1 MLEKYGLKPNDM
13 CLAEEK
19 HMPLFKDIVAL
30 PTVRYIAG
38 GATQNSIRVAQWMLQ
53 CPRMTSFMGCVGD
66 DDFAAKMRAAC
77 EYDGVRALYMVD
89 PKVPT
94 GCCAVLIHGE
104 GRTMCTVLNC
114 ANNYE
119 AEHLRQPEHW
129 KLIEEARIVY
139 SAGFFISASPESIEL
154 TSKEMARTGG
164 FYCLNLAAPFL
175 MHVPR
180 LKAVF
185 VQTMPYVD
193 ILFGNESE
201 AQAWAESEG
210 WETTDIA
217 FIALRIS
224 LIPSAKE
231 RKRIVVF
238 TQGHKCTVVAVG
250 GDVSFHDIVPVP
262 KDKLVDT
269 NGAGDAYVGGF
280 LAAFSKGLDVAACC
294 HAGAY
299 AASIIVQQSGCTF
312 PERPNYAW

>member
-1 MLEKYGLKPNDM
+1 
-13 CLAEEK
+13 
-19 HMPLFKDIVAL
+19 
-30 PTVRYIAG
+30 
-38 GATQNSIRVAQWMLQ
+38 
-53 CPRMTSFMGCVGD
+53 
-66 DDFAAKMRAAC
+66 
-77 EYDGVRALYMVD
+77 
-89 PKVPT
+89 
-94 GCCAVLIHGE
+94 
-104 GRTMCTVLNC
+104 
-114 ANNYE
+114 
-119 AEHLRQPEHW
+119 
-129 KLIEEARIVY
+129 
-139 SAGFFISASPESIEL
+139 
-154 TSKEMARTGG
+154 MARTGG